1 MGMFE
6 IIDLMSSKNGDEL
19 FEKVTAILEQYG
31 IVTRNEDGSYKD
43 LYTVCCEVA
52 ALMNKGQRVKKID

>member
-31 IVTRNEDGSYKD
+31 IATHNEDGSYKD